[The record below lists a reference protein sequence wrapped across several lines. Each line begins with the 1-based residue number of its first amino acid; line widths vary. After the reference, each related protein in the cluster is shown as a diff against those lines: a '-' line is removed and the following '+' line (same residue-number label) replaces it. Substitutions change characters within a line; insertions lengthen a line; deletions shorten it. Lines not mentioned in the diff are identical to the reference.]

1 MSEIK
6 IDLKKLIKG
15 NIIDEKIAKNIEIW
29 YQKELKENRGG
40 RFMMIFMTIGAIAI
54 GLGLILLI
62 ASNWSNFTSFVKTV
76 FIITI
81 TLLFYGV

>member
-1 MSEIK
+1 MSEVK
-6 IDLKKLIKG
+6 IDLEKLIKD
-15 NIIDEKIAKNIEIW
+15 NIIDQKTAKNIETW
-29 YQKELKENRGG
+29 HQKELKENRGG
-40 RFMMIFMTIGAIAI
+40 RFMTIFMTIGAIAI

-62 ASNWSNFTSFVKTV
+62 ASNWSNFSNLVKTI